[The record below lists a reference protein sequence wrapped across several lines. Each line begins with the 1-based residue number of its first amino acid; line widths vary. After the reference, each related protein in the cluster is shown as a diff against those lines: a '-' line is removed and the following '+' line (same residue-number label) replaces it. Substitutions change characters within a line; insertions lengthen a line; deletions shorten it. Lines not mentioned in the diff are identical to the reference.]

1 MRSIYERWAEGDFS
15 RAEWADP
22 DIEFAV
28 VDGTEPG
35 RWRGLAAMGV
45 AWREALNAW
54 EDFRAIPEEY
64 RELDGERV
72 LVPLRNTGRGK
83 TSGLEVEDI
92 TTRGANVVHLRDG
105 RVTKLEIYWDRERA
119 LADLGL

>member
-1 MRSIYERWAEGDFS
+1 
-15 RAEWADP
+15 
-22 DIEFAV
+22 
-28 VDGTEPG
+28 
-35 RWRGLAAMGV
+35 MGV

-54 EDFRAIPEEY
+54 ENFRAIPEEY

-83 TSGLEVEDI
+83 TSGLEVEDL

-105 RVTKLEIYWDRERA
+105 KVTKLEIYWDRERA
-119 LADLGL
+119 LADLGLS